1 MNRSVVMW
9 IGVIVLA
16 AMAASG
22 ICPAATESVG
32 QAPAIG
38 PRQIE
43 ADWLRQ
49 AEVRGAT
56 TAGQPAERV
65 KPEEDAAGAL
75 DGIKNGKWGFHTA
88 DEEHPWWQVD
98 LGRPAALE
106 RIELYNRCDLAQR
119 AARIMVLLSDDGKSF
134 RQVYQHDGTVF
145 YGFTDK
151 KPLVVALHGQE
162 GRHLR
167 LQLPG
172 KSYFHL
178 DEVEIY
184 AVGDRRNVGR
194 GKPATQSSVSQ
205 WSQRH
210 VALPATAAPAPV
222 YDTARV
228 IQRGLM
234 LADKLRSMKV
244 DVDRQADKL
253 RQVAARLRQLPAG
266 APDEARRRLYLEA
279 HWAVRRMTLANPL
292 LDFDTILFVKRAPGV
307 FPHMSDQFYGW
318 FSRPGGGI
326 CLLDGIKTDRSRVR
340 CLTDDLPP
348 GSFLSPDLSYDGKR
362 VLFAYCRWYPQV
374 GAMAKVDKEKLPED
388 CFYHVFEMNVDGSD
402 RRQITR
408 GRYDDFDAHYL
419 PGGEIVFLSTRKGTA
434 IQCTKASAE
443 ATLGESALPDSYVR
457 CGGDAHRPV
466 AVFTLHVMDARGKNL
481 RPISAFENFE
491 WTPSVAD
498 DGRILYARWD
508 YIDRFNGPYVSL
520 WSTNP
525 DGTNTQLVYG
535 NYTARPQGKFEA
547 RSIPGSRRLI
557 FTASAHHSIN
567 GGSLVLLDR
576 TRGTEDQRP
585 ITRLTPEVPFPETE
599 GNVGSYYENPYPLS
613 EEFYLVAWSDR
624 HLPPHCCTNGPENPP
639 DALGL
644 YLYDAFGNLEPLY
657 RDLAISS
664 QYPLPLRQRP
674 KPPALPSLVQLDG
687 PQQGRFLLQDVYR
700 GLSGIPRGSV
710 KRLRIVGVPPKVQP
724 NMNSPKIGVSAEDPG
739 KFVLGTVPVEADGSA
754 YFRVPSGVPV
764 FFQALDAA
772 GLDVQTMRSL
782 AYVQPDETQSC
793 IGCHEHRDEAPAVGR
808 SPLAALRDPSPI
820 TPGPE
825 GSWPLRFDRLVGPVL
840 AKSCVSCHAGVAAGA
855 DRAAPVGPG
864 GHAGGSGDPRAAR
877 FDLTPS
883 NAYRNLLGYAGDDLK
898 RLVSERPHSTPGE
911 CPAARSKLLALLRQ
925 PGGHEGVR
933 LDAQSLERLATWMD
947 VYAQSQGSFSAAQE
961 TELEQLRRRW
971 SSVLSVK

>member
-1 MNRSVVMW
+1 MNRSVIAWM
-9 IGVIVLA
+9 GAIVLTA
-16 AMAASG
+16 IAVSRT
-22 ICPAATESVG
+22 CPAGAESVR
-32 QAPAIG
+32 QVPVIG
-38 PRQIE
+38 TQQIE

-49 AEVRGAT
+49 DEVRGAT
-56 TAGQPAERV
+56 AAGRPADQV
-65 KPEEDAAGAL
+65 KPEQDAVGAL
-75 DGIKNGKWGFHTA
+75 DGIINGKWGFHTA
-88 DEEHPWWQVD
+88 DEGNPWWQVD
-98 LGRPAALE
+98 LGRRTALE
-106 RIELYNRCDLAQR
+106 RIELYNRCDIADR
-119 AARIMVLLSDDGKSF
+119 AARIMLLLSDDGKSF

-162 GRHLR
+162 GRYLR

-184 AVGDRRNVGR
+184 AVGDRQNIGR
-194 GKPATQSSVSQ
+194 GKPATQSSVSE

-210 VALPATAAPAPV
+210 VVVPADAKPARI
-222 YDTARV
+222 YTTARV
-228 IQRGLM
+228 IERGLK
-234 LADKLRSMKV
+234 LAEKLRSMKV
-244 DVDRQADKL
+244 DVDREADKL
-253 RQVAARLRQLPAG
+253 RQAAQRLRQLPAD
-266 APDEARRRLYLEA
+266 APAAVRRRLYLEA
-279 HWAVRRMTLANPL
+279 RWAVRRMTLANPL
-292 LDFDTILFVKRAPGV
+292 LDFDTVLFVKRAPGIL
-307 FPHMSDQFYGW
+307 PHMSDQFYGW

-326 CLLDGIKTDRSRVR
+326 CLLESFKTDCPRVR
-340 CLTDDLPP
+340 CLTDDMPP

-362 VLFAYCRWYPQV
+362 LLFAYCRWYPQV
-374 GAMAKVDKEKLPED
+374 AAMAKVEKEKLPED
-388 CFYHVFEMNVDGSD
+388 CFYHVFEMSVDGSG

-419 PGGEIVFLSTRKGTA
+419 PSGEIVFLSTRKGTS

-443 ATLGESALPDSYVR
+443 ATLAGPALPDSYVR

-466 AVFTLHVMDARGKNL
+466 AVFTLHVMDAEGKRL

-491 WTPSVAD
+491 WTPSVAE

-508 YIDRFNGPYVSL
+508 YIDRFNGPYISL

-525 DGTNTQLVYG
+525 DGTNAQLVYG
-535 NYTARPQGKFEA
+535 NYTARPQAKFEA

-576 TRGTEDQRP
+576 ARGTEAERP

-599 GNVGSYYENPYPLS
+599 GNVDSYYENPYPLS

-624 HLPPHCCTNGPENPP
+624 PLPPHCIVNDPRNPP

-657 RDLAISS
+657 RDPAISS
-664 QYPLPLRQRP
+664 QYPLPVKPRP
-674 KPPALPSLVQLDG
+674 KPPALPSLAQWDG
-687 PQQGRFLLQDVYR
+687 PQQGRYLLQDVYR
-700 GLSGIPRGSV
+700 GLPGIPRGSV

-724 NMNSPKIGVSAEDPG
+724 NMNSPTIGVTSEDPG

-772 GLDVQTMRSL
+772 GLAVQTMRSL
-782 AYVQPDETQSC
+782 TYVQPDETQSC
-793 IGCHEHRDEAPAVGR
+793 IGCHEHRDEAPAVRR

-825 GSWPLRFDRLVGPVL
+825 GSWPLRFDRLVGKVL
-840 AKSCVSCHAGVAAGA
+840 QKDCVSCHAGGSGNQ
-855 DRAAPVGPG
+855 RAAC
-864 GHAGGSGDPRAAR
+864 
-877 FDLTPS
+877 FDLTPP

-898 RLVSERPHSTPGE
+898 KLVSERPHSTPGD
-911 CPAARSKLLALLRQ
+911 CPASRSKLLALLRQ

-933 LDAQSLERLATWMD
+933 LDVQSLDRLATWMD

-961 TELEQLRRRW
+961 TELEQLRRLW
-971 SSVLSVK
+971 AGTLLEK